1 MSSST
6 RFFDTVLKN
15 VPLSTFSGTGSEN
28 VHDWLK
34 RIEKYFDALNATSA
48 QRVVATE
55 LLLRDNASRWANNR
69 PATPEGVDTWVHF
82 KECIRQRFESPN
94 AKFFARSRLYNLKQ
108 TGSVSSYIA
117 DFDNLRSILS
127 DFGEADAIQ
136 VFLNGLTPRIQEHFA
151 GNPTLR
157 TDLNT
162 VMQIAESLDSV
173 HRREQT
179 IFHAPRTVT
188 SSQERTTEPMEL
200 DAFHQSRQWRP
211 RRPNFNQDQ
220 KKVDLRNRT
229 CFKCH
234 SPQHQ
239 YRSCPQN
246 PKNQSGKVSSQ

>member
-6 RFFDTVLKN
+6 RFFDTVLKS
-15 VPLSTFSGTGSEN
+15 VPLSTFSGTNGEN
-28 VHDWLK
+28 VHDWL
-34 RIEKYFDALNATSA
+34 RRLELYFTALNATSN

-69 PATPEGVDTWVHF
+69 PDTPEGVDVWIHF
-82 KECIRQRFESPN
+82 KECLISRFESPN

-117 DFDNLRSILS
+117 EFDDLRSILT

-136 VFLNGLTPRIQEHFA
+136 VFLNGLNPRLQEHFA

-157 TDLNT
+157 TNLNT

-173 HRREQT
+173 HRRDQAV
-179 IFHAPRTVT
+179 FHTPRVT
-188 SSQERTTEPMEL
+188 TPTQERTTEPMEL
-200 DAFHQSRQWRP
+200 DAFHQTRQWKP
-211 RRPNFNQDQ
+211 RRPDWYYDQ
-220 KKVDLRNRT
+220 KKEDLKNRT
-229 CFKCH
+229 CFRCH

-246 PKNQSGKVSSQ
+246 PRNKSGKAPSQ